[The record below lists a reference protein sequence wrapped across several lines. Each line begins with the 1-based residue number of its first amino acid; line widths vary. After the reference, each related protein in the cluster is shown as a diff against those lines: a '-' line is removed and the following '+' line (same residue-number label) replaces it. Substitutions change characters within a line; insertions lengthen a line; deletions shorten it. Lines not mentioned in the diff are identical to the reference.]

1 MCTHIIIYYICYLL
15 YGMSHTSSIKG
26 VIWPK
31 VYGHLSMTFV
41 CLLNIPFQRKELA
54 LCTGELSFLCAQ
66 IWIGF
71 CYWAIWIGLVF
82 GLVLSCRPRTLFLM
96 ISWRTTEMSTDI
108 QIFLKKRERVK
119 KKIRRISW
127 QASVKKSEQHVPFLM
142 SDLLCVTNV
151 LKIQLKWLLA
161 WKKKK
166 KTGSLN
172 LFHVYFNFNYF
183 SFPTS
188 N

>member
-1 MCTHIIIYYICYLL
+1 MDTWAWHSCACWTSKGRSSLCAQENCHAGTKHIYRSENTLNLKSNIIIYFL
-15 YGMSHTSSIKG
+15 YD
-26 VIWPK
+26 IWPE
-31 VYGHLSMTFV
+31 LDWI
-41 CLLNIPFQRKELA
+41 LLLGY
-54 LCTGELSFLCAQ
+54 LD
-66 IWIGF
+66 WIGF
-71 CYWAIWIGLVF
+71 WAGFVMPTPYPVPDDYLANDWNVYWH
-82 GLVLSCRPRTLFLM
+82 PN
-96 ISWRTTEMSTDI
+96 
-108 QIFLKKRERVK
+108 FLKKERESEK
-119 KKIRRISW
+119 KRRRISW

>member
-1 MCTHIIIYYICYLL
+1 MDTWAWHSCACW
-15 YGMSHTSSIKG
+15 TSKG
-26 VIWPK
+26 R
-31 VYGHLSMTFV
+31 S
-41 CLLNIPFQRKELA
+41 
-54 LCTGELSFLCAQ
+54 SLCAQ
-66 IWIGF
+66 ENCHAGTKHIYRSENTLNLKSNIIIHNINISFMIFGQNWIGF